1 MGFLSQPPPH
11 HPIIGELR
19 DFVRLCME
27 TTVLSTLQPLQMAV
41 NDLSYTEHTR
51 PTLYITDS
59 NILEGGASGLIL
71 VVVREFGE
79 DI

>member
-1 MGFLSQPPPH
+1 
-11 HPIIGELR
+11 
-19 DFVRLCME
+19 ME